1 MFKTNASIRRFLMG
15 QKQTVPNVPSNIWDR
30 YENYVW
36 AEAKDEYPKTVK
48 EWMED

>member
-15 QKQTVPNVPSNIWDR
+15 QKQAVPNIPPKLWDR

-36 AEAKDEYPKTVK
+36 CVARDEYPKPVR
-48 EWMED
+48 EWLED